1 MGMYSRRHNRRQI
14 VYIYLVNSLEWKKIT
29 GCKETL
35 LETLYITP
43 FTFCLHN
50 LYILCL
56 LQSWLIIHILASW
69 SVERILRSM
78 SIHLRR
84 FRWLTFRWMTVLPE
98 SLKCICNI
106 CKLTYLCIY
115 YRLSLP
121 VCLVICISVCLPLN
135 MSIYPFAYL
144 AVSVSVYPFTYN
156 AYVQIYVVHYV
167 DLCKLVFV
175 YINLPWQLILIFI
188 YKVNEW
194 KIQKKMKEKKNAGR
208 VLPSP
213 PTGQRGDS
221 ATLST
226 FCWKYLRRKY
236 DTRTSQR
243 VLKGST
249 FSSFSQQFAP
259 FVQECQ
265 CNSWF
270 VCLNK

>member
-156 AYVQIYVVHYV
+156 AYVQTYVVHYV

-194 KIQKKMKEKKNAGR
+194 KIQKKMKEKKKCRTCAPVSANRAARRFSNTFNILLKIFKEKIRHKDFPARAQG
-208 VLPSP
+208 LNIQFIF
-213 PTGQRGDS
+213 PTVC
-221 ATLST
+221 TL
-226 FCWKYLRRKY
+226 C
-236 DTRTSQR
+236 TRMPMQ
-243 VLKGST
+243 LM
-249 FSSFSQQFAP
+249 
-259 FVQECQ
+259 
-265 CNSWF
+265 
-270 VCLNK
+270 VCVP